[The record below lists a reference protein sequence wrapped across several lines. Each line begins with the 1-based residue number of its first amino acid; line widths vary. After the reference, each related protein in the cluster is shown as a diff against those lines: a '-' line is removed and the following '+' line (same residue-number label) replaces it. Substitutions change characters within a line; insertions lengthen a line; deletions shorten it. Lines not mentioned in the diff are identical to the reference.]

1 MIIGRIYKLVSDETD
16 DIYIGSTIQTLE
28 RRESGHTWDYKRY
41 GEGKQHYMSSYKVV
55 KYRDMRIELI
65 FEGEFESVK
74 EMHRLEGE
82 YIRNTANSINRCIAG
97 RSRQEVTKNIE
108 KIINIRYKKRIKIT
122 ERIIKIKLKNEW
134 VLKLYVMSVE
144 LNIRMVVE
152 PDTAGVRNTS

>member
-74 EMHRLEGE
+74 EMHQLEGE

-97 RSRQEVTKNIE
+97 RSRQESDKEYRKNNKHKIQE
-108 KIINIRYKKRIKIT
+108 KDKNYRENNKDKIKERMGTKIICH
-122 ERIIKIKLKNEW
+122 
-134 VLKLYVMSVE
+134 
-144 LNIRMVVE
+144 VV
-152 PDTAGVRNTS
+152 S